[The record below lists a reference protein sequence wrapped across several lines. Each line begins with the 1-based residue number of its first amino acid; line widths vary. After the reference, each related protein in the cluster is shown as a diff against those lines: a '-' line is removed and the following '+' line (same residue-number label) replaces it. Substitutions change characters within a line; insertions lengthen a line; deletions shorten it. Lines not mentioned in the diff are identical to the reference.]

1 MKAWKR
7 SLALL
12 LTAAMVLTMGV
23 MAFAAE
29 EAGNGEASP
38 LGDMTGKIVILHT
51 NDTHGHDVADAETES
66 LGTAAVAQLK
76 KDYEAAGYAVFA
88 AAYEKAKAVYEDET
102 ATGSEVEAARQDLKD
117 AIAKLVPADNTKTKL
132 KVNAEGSVNTSS
144 NVEDSQMAAPV
155 KSVKTGDAADVLAT
169 IVTILLAGGAI
180 IVSATLLKNRRNKK
194 K

>member
-51 NDTHGHDVADAETES
+51 NDTHGHDENEHRVNRAIELLILARAKPCHEQTE
-66 LGTAAVAQLK
+66 LQ
-76 KDYEAAGYAVFA
+76 
-88 AAYEKAKAVYEDET
+88 
-102 ATGSEVEAARQDLKD
+102 
-117 AIAKLVPADNTKTKL
+117 
-132 KVNAEGSVNTSS
+132 
-144 NVEDSQMAAPV
+144 
-155 KSVKTGDAADVLAT
+155 
-169 IVTILLAGGAI
+169 
-180 IVSATLLKNRRNKK
+180 
-194 K
+194 